1 MPLHALGTL
10 LSLLNRARA
19 RGPGVLAV
27 ASVLVLFMGV
37 FAFEREARITGTT
50 VSWHEALYYT
60 LGLFTFAD
68 NRFTYPRTGLLAAVY
83 FAAPAISTSAILGA
97 LLHLLEERAPLL
109 ARRFRGHTVIG
120 GLGHLGITIARD
132 LQKHQR
138 AFIGIE
144 LHDGAPE
151 VANLRGEGAAIVIV
165 GDMTSAEVLRR
176 AGCHLAAEV
185 FFTTP
190 NDVANLDA
198 AFNVR
203 RLARQEGA
211 RRPPRIY
218 AHVYDV
224 ALGDA
229 LADQLRVRSA
239 GDAPIVPFN
248 SYRFAAKALVATLL
262 RDRML
267 RALRVAPGLCLART
281 AWPDGDAELY
291 KRPESIEEDRRRLAL
306 ALRVAPDAPA
316 DAPDRYVVVGL
327 GRFGRSVLRE
337 LLDVAPADTRFL
349 VVERA
354 QSTFDASAESFAAD
368 ERARFELCLADATSA
383 SAVATIRSFA
393 PTAVLVC
400 TDNDIA
406 NLRLALVLH
415 RSEVKIITRMFD
427 LEAAAE
433 LGRGLDERGI
443 CPVGLARL
451 FRTAIPILTHE
462 RQLIACVNLDVA
474 RTPHVDHLFYLAR
487 VTDADRARLGAHCV
501 SLDELTRDGAVA
513 APPRDL
519 ALVWHRRVH
528 DLDREVDAVS
538 DGPRRD
544 LDV

>member
-1 MPLHALGTL
+1 MQALGTL
-10 LSLLNRARA
+10 LSLLSRARA

-27 ASVLVLFMGV
+27 ASVLVLVVGV
-37 FAFEREARITGTT
+37 IAFGREARVTNTT

-68 NRFTYPRTGLLAAVY
+68 NRFSYPRTGLLAAVF
-83 FAAPAISTSAILGA
+83 FAAPAISASAILGA

-120 GLGHLGITIARD
+120 GLGNLGITIARD
-132 LQKHQR
+132 LQNQRR
-138 AFIGIE
+138 AFIGVE
-144 LHDGAPE
+144 LHDDAPE
-151 VANLRGEGAAIVIV
+151 VTNLRGEGAAIVIV
-165 GDMTSAEVLRR
+165 GDMTSTDVLRR
-176 AGCHLAAEV
+176 AGCHRAAEV

-203 RLARQEGA
+203 RLARQEGS
-211 RRPPRIY
+211 RHPPRVY

-229 LADQLRVRSA
+229 LTEQLRARVA
-239 GDAPIVPFN
+239 GDAPIIPFN

-267 RALRVAPGLCLART
+267 RAMRVAPGLCLART
-281 AWPDGDAELY
+281 AWPDGDPALVNA
-291 KRPESIEEDRRRLAL
+291 RESIDEDRRRLAL
-306 ALRVAPDAPA
+306 ALRVEPDAPVDSA
-316 DAPDRYVVVGL
+316 DRYVVVGL

-337 LLDVAPADTRFL
+337 LIDVAPCDTRFL
-349 VVERA
+349 IIERSRA
-354 QSTFDASAESFAAD
+354 TFDASAETFSAD

-383 SAVATIRSFA
+383 KATSTVRAFA

-400 TDNDIA
+400 TDNDLS
-406 NLRLALVLH
+406 NLRLALILH

-451 FRTAIPILTHE
+451 FRMAIPILTHE

-487 VTDADRARLGAHCV
+487 VTDSDRARLGRHCV
-501 SLDELTRDGAVA
+501 SLDELPRAEGVPV
-513 APPRDL
+513 PPRDL

-528 DLDREVDAVS
+528 DLDREVDGVS
-538 DGPRRD
+538 ES
-544 LDV
+544 